1 MCGIAGIFSSESNAP
16 ALLDPA
22 LRSLQGRGQEGAGI
36 AVLCGSEIERERELG
51 FVDEV
56 LKKNFALRESNI
68 AIGHTWYST
77 TAVKRKQNLQPF
89 LGTFHGIP
97 FALAHNGNLVNA
109 EELEALS
116 YQRGLAANFYTSA
129 SDSERIA
136 GMLASSPEK
145 DFIGALKNDV
155 LPTLKGS
162 FSLVILFGENLIGL
176 RDQFGI
182 RPLMLGAGANFY
194 LLASESAACNP
205 GAQFVRDIQPG
216 EICIIN
222 QNGITKHS
230 WHKPDSHFCIF
241 EYAYFA
247 RPDSRLEGRYVH
259 HTRIRLG
266 EKLAESEDRDADI
279 VIPIPDS
286 GNPASLGFYQTLAQ
300 RGRVEERFAHIAYD
314 PWAIFTS
321 HYRHAEQPKKRNFI
335 DPDPAIRLTN
345 ARKKFTVMRH
355 SVHGKRLF
363 VVDDSIVRGD
373 TSREL
378 TKMLREAGARE
389 IHWRIPFYP
398 ILHPCHLGIDM
409 PTYQELKAATVGVD
423 ALRRYIE
430 ANSLKFLAP
439 EDVRGAINPDMQFC
453 TGCGTGNYPVGRNS
467 VIANS

>member
-16 ALLDPA
+16 ALLKPA
-22 LRSLQGRGQEGAGI
+22 MESLQGRGQEGAGI
-36 AVLCGSEIERERELG
+36 AVQCGGDIERERELG
-51 FVDEV
+51 YVNEV
-56 LKKNFALRESNI
+56 FRKNLAMRESNI

-77 TAVKRKQNLQPF
+77 TAVKHKQNLQPF
-89 LGTFHGIP
+89 LGTFRNTP

-109 EELEALS
+109 EELETLS
-116 YQRGLAANFYTSA
+116 YERGLAKDFYSST

-136 GMLASSPEK
+136 GMLVSSPAA
-145 DFIGALKNDV
+145 DFIDALKNDV
-155 LPTLKGS
+155 LPKLKGS
-162 FSLVILFGENLIGL
+162 FSLVILFKENLIGT

-182 RPLMLGAGANFY
+182 RPLILGAGANFY

-222 QNGITKHS
+222 QNGITKDS
-230 WHKPDSHFCIF
+230 WYKPNSHFCIF

-247 RPDSRLEGRYVH
+247 RPDSRLEGHYVH

-266 EKLAESEDRDADI
+266 EKLAESEEREADL
-279 VIPIPDS
+279 VISIPDS
-286 GNPASLGFYQTLAQ
+286 GNSASLGFYQTLAR
-300 RGRVEERFAHIAYD
+300 RGKLEERFAQIAYD
-314 PWAIFTS
+314 PFAIFTS
-321 HYRHAEQPKKRNFI
+321 HYRHPNQPQKRNFI
-335 DPDPAIRLTN
+335 QPDPAVRFAS
-345 ARKKFTVMRH
+345 ARKKFTVMRR

-363 VVDDSIVRGD
+363 VIDDSIVRGD

-409 PTYQELKAATVGVD
+409 PTYQELKAATVGIE

-430 ANSLKFLAP
+430 ANSIKFLTP
-439 EDVRGAINPDMQFC
+439 EDVHQTIDPDAQFC
-453 TGCGTGNYPVGRNS
+453 MGCGTGNYPVDRNGI
-467 VIANS
+467 IAIS

>member
-1 MCGIAGIFSSESNAP
+1 MCGIAGIFSSEPNAP

-36 AVLCGSEIERERELG
+36 AVQCGTDIERECELG

-56 LKKNFALRESNI
+56 LQKNLTLRESHI

-77 TAVKRKQNLQPF
+77 TVAKHKQNLQPF
-89 LGTFHGIP
+89 LGSFRGTP
-97 FALAHNGNLVNA
+97 FALAHNGNLVNT

-116 YQRGLAANFYTSA
+116 YERGLARDFYSSA

-136 GMLASSPEK
+136 GMLESSPAEN
-145 DFIGALKNDV
+145 FIDALKNDV
-155 LPTLKGS
+155 LPKLKGS
-162 FSLVILFGENLIGL
+162 FSLVLLFEENLIGV

-182 RPLMLGAGANFY
+182 RPLILGAGTNFY
-194 LLASESAACNP
+194 LFASESAACNP
-205 GAQFVRDIQPG
+205 GAQFVRDIKPG

-222 QNGITKHS
+222 RNGITRDA
-230 WHKPDSHFCIF
+230 WHTPCSRFCIF

-247 RPDSRLEGRYVH
+247 RPDSRLEGQYVH
-259 HTRIRLG
+259 HARMRLG
-266 EKLAESEDRDADI
+266 EKLAESEERDADL
-279 VIPIPDS
+279 VISIPDS
-286 GNPASLGFYQTLAQ
+286 GNSASLGFYQALAR
-300 RGRVEERFAHIAYD
+300 RGRTEIKFAQIAYD
-314 PWAIFTS
+314 PFAIFTS
-321 HYRHAEQPKKRNFI
+321 HYRHAERPRKRSFI
-335 DPDPAIRLTN
+335 NPDPVVRSAS

-355 SVHGKRLF
+355 SVHDKRLF
-363 VVDDSIVRGD
+363 VIDDSIVRGD

-409 PTYQELKAATVGVD
+409 PTYQELKAATVGVE

-430 ANSLKFLAP
+430 ANSLKFLTP
-439 EDVRGAINPDMQFC
+439 EDVHDAINPDAQFC
-453 TGCGTGNYPVGRNS
+453 TGCGTGTYPIARNGA
-467 VIANS
+467 IATS